1 LNLKP
6 DELRSGIGT
15 DEMEHILDL
24 KANLDYYK
32 SLIAH
37 AVFYLIT
44 FKWPMVAINAETV
57 EYRDLDFKD
66 ENWEKCLINPG
77 LGASKIS
84 LGVRTGSLSRL
95 LVLEVANE
103 KQKSRLDGWGI
114 WRSKWVAELGT
125 GLERHFYEMPADFQ
139 PISSNISGTDIRIYG
154 EGDLTP
160 LPPSIDSATRLEWRW
175 QGPAWGSTPTPLPSA
190 IINFLQ
196 ALQQPSAAA
205 SEFQDKHTVPW
216 QSPSDGHQAMNMK
229 DTEMTSHSPG
239 PLPGMPDSPS
249 IPSATMPV
257 LDKAI
262 QEFSAA
268 FNKPQGIIREFASQE
283 QHYLELFTGAPGGY
297 LVTDTEAT
305 IQECNQAAADMLG
318 THKDFLLGKRLNIFV
333 TQKDYYTF
341 FSLMDQALEGN
352 ETRTATVHFLPS
364 SGTPIPVFLAIAGR
378 KNPAGEFV
386 GVNCL
391 INPFTQGQQGE
402 ESLKNKITQPETYIT
417 ELVNQDNS
425 APMAILERLRE
436 LQDQAYLDEL
446 TRIGNRRYL
455 EIFLAARFNELERF
469 DRPFGVI
476 FADLD
481 HFKQVNDTFG
491 HQVGDSILKMV
502 AETMVKNCRSHDLA
516 GRWGGEEFLWV
527 LGNLQDEGQLKT
539 AAERLRN
546 LVANYS
552 LTLPDHEVMVT
563 ISLGATMARPQD
575 TLETLI
581 RRVDSLLYLSKA
593 AGRNFTT
600 IG

>member
-1 LNLKP
+1 MNLKP
-6 DELRSGIGT
+6 DKPEIRIGKGET
-15 DEMEHILDL
+15 ERILDL
-24 KANLDYYK
+24 KANLEYFK

-37 AVFYLIT
+37 AAYNLIT
-44 FKWPMVAINAETV
+44 FKWPMVAIDVETG
-57 EYRDLDFKD
+57 EYRDIDFKD
-66 ENWEKCLINPG
+66 ENWDKCLIDPHLNT
-77 LGASKIS
+77 SKIS

-95 LVLEVANE
+95 LVLEVASE
-103 KQKSRLDGWGI
+103 EQKSWLDGWGI
-114 WRSKWVAELGT
+114 WRSKCVAELGT

-139 PISSNISGTDIRIYG
+139 PISSNTSGTGIRIYG

-160 LPPSIDSATRLEWRW
+160 LPPSIDLATRLEWRW
-175 QGPAWGSTPTPLPSA
+175 QGPLWGSTPTPLPSA

-196 ALQQPSAAA
+196 ALQQPAAAA
-205 SEFQDKHTVPW
+205 SEFRDKYSVPW
-216 QSPSDGHQAMNMK
+216 QSPSDDHPAMNMK
-229 DTEMTSHSPG
+229 DTEMTSHSPSS
-239 PLPGMPDSPS
+239 LLLMQDSPS
-249 IPSATMPV
+249 IPSATLPV
-257 LDKAI
+257 LDKVI

-268 FNKPQGIIREFASQE
+268 FNELQGIIRELASQE

-333 TQKDYYTF
+333 IQKDYYTF

-352 ETRTATVHFLPS
+352 ETKTATLHFLPPG
-364 SGTPIPVFLAIAGR
+364 GTTIPVFLAIAAR
-378 KNPAGEFV
+378 KNHAGEFI
-386 GVNCL
+386 GFNYL
-391 INPFTQGQQGE
+391 MHHLTQGQQGE

-425 APMAILERLRE
+425 APMATLERLRE

-446 TRIGNRRYL
+446 TRIANRRYL

-469 DRPFGVI
+469 GRPFGVI

-491 HQVGDSILKMV
+491 YQVGDSILKMV
-502 AETMVKNCRSHDLA
+502 AETMVKTCRSYDLP

-539 AAERLRN
+539 TAERLRN

-552 LTLPDHEVMVT
+552 LTLPDHDVRVT

-593 AGRNFTT
+593 VGCNFTS
-600 IG
+600 ID